1 VNGAVGLDR
10 LDRLEALEAIRMVKA
25 RYCRCLDTRDWD
37 GLAAIFAEDIVL
49 DVEEDT
55 HQPPFHG
62 RAVALAQIKAAVIDA
77 QTAHQVHSSEI
88 DFIGQDEALAIT
100 AMQDRVVW
108 APGKSPVPGVASI
121 TGFGHYRERYVRRDG
136 LWIIA
141 SLRLT
146 RLYVEMHPEP
156 AVR

>member
-1 VNGAVGLDR
+1 MDR

-49 DVEEDT
+49 DVSEDT

-62 RAVALAQIKAAVIDA
+62 RDVAIAQIKAAVIDA
-77 QTAHQVHSSEI
+77 KTAHQVHSTEI
-88 DFIGQDEALAIT
+88 AFAGDDEADAIT

-108 APGKSPVPGVASI
+108 APGRSPLLGVASI
-121 TGFGHYRERYVRRDG
+121 TGFGHYHERYVRHGDG
-136 LWIIA
+136 WVIA
-141 SLRLT
+141 ALTLT
-146 RLYVEMHPEP
+146 RLYVEMHLEP
-156 AVR
+156 VAG